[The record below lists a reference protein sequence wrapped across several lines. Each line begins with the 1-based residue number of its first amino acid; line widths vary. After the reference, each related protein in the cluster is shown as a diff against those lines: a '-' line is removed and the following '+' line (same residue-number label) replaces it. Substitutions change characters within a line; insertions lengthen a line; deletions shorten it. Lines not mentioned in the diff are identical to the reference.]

1 MPEAHLI
8 NGHSLVFPR
17 QSAQV
22 LSLPYSLAPDPVA
35 EQVPSVPSLS
45 PGPSHTALL

>member
-22 LSLPYSLAPDPVA
+22 LSLPCSLALDPIA
-35 EQVPSVPSLS
+35 EQIPSVPRLS
-45 PGPSHTALL
+45 PGPSPRALL